1 MAEKKYLPRK
11 NEKLMIT
18 GTVLTALVTILSII
32 IIVGGWSRWTKAQ
45 EKDVEANA
53 LLGNNNKAHIVYLE
67 ECENKNRSKS
77 AKIEANLTNISEDV
91 KDIKQQQKEM
101 MSMLFKIVQ
110 NGNRDKSKF
119 GRTD

>member
-1 MAEKKYLPRK
+1 MVEKKYLPRK

-77 AKIEANLTNISEDV
+77 AKIEANLTNISDDV

-101 MSMLFKIVQ
+101 MNMLFKIVQ
-110 NGNRDKSKF
+110 NGNKDKYGK
-119 GRTD
+119 TN